1 MKSIKTLFMTELRAN
16 LKSAMEEIKKGKSII
31 VSSRGKPVA
40 QLIPPPDRRKEAIA
54 RLESLRK
61 TAIIGDIVSPTGEKW
76 EAM

>member
-1 MKSIKTLFMTELRAN
+1 MKSIKTLSITELRAN
-16 LKSAMEEIKKGKSII
+16 LKSAMEEIKKGKTII
-31 VSSRGKPVA
+31 ITSRGKAVA
-40 QLIPPPDRRKEAIA
+40 QLILPPDRRKEAIA